1 MAEQQDGSRRVGTVA
16 EEAAR
21 LVDAFASWSE
31 SARQSPDGPSEE
43 GESRYAGSAGSPGS
57 AGSTGSPGSAA
68 GDQRCA
74 ACGAETGAGRAVTC
88 GVCPLCQ
95 GLALLRAVRPE
106 TVDRLA
112 DLAAAVTATLR
123 DVAAQTRAQR
133 PPDGHRA
140 GPGQRDANVQ
150 DIPVDDG
157 DEPSSRHEPD
167 GRQERGRQ
175 GRSHQAQKGFGQ

>member
-1 MAEQQDGSRRVGTVA
+1 MAEQQDGPRRVGTVA

-21 LVDAFASWSE
+21 LIDAFASWSD
-31 SARQSPDGPSEE
+31 SARESHDGPAEE
-43 GESRYAGSAGSPGS
+43 GESGYAGSAGSPGS
-57 AGSTGSPGSAA
+57 AGSAGSAA
-68 GDQRCA
+68 GEQRCT

-95 GLALLRAVRPE
+95 GLALPRAVRPE

-175 GRSHQAQKGFGQ
+175 GRSHQAQTGFGQ

>member
-21 LVDAFASWSE
+21 LVDAYASWSE
-31 SARQSPDGPSEE
+31 SARQSPDGPAEE
-43 GESRYAGSAGSPGS
+43 GESQYAGSPGA
-57 AGSTGSPGSAA
+57 AGCTGSPGSAA

-140 GPGQRDANVQ
+140 GPGQR
-150 DIPVDDG
+150 
-157 DEPSSRHEPD
+157 
-167 GRQERGRQ
+167 
-175 GRSHQAQKGFGQ
+175 